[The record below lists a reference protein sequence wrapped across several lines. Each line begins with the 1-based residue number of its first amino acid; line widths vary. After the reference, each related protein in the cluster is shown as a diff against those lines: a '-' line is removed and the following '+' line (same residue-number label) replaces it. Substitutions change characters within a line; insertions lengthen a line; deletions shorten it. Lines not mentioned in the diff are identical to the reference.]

1 MKRTAGGW
9 THDFSVDVRRDGRL
23 CPPGGIRIRFRQ
35 TVRRG
40 RYPRSE
46 ASTLGVHR
54 PARKTDTSSVDV
66 CRGGALPRPSITI
79 PPSRPLDVTPQ
90 LRFAAQP
97 SVRTGPPRRG
107 RRGDSAP
114 AGAGTDSHASD
125 IGHWLGMTPHFIFIN
140 PIDTVGFICYPLL
153 TYQKDMLKE

>member
-1 MKRTAGGW
+1 MKRTAGG
-9 THDFSVDVRRDGRL
+9 
-23 CPPGGIRIRFRQ
+23 IRIRFWQ

-40 RYPRSE
+40 RCPRSE

-66 CRGGALPRPSITI
+66 CRGGVLPRP
-79 PPSRPLDVTPQ
+79 V
-90 LRFAAQP
+90 FYNP
-97 SVRTGPPRRG
+97 SVTAFGRDTSATLRRTTQCAPQGYWLRCEHWAASQRG

-125 IGHWLGMTPHFIFIN
+125 IGHWLGMTPHIIFIN